1 MREPEI
7 CVPLSREN
15 VFFLEK
21 FTPLTKLL
29 HCCRQW
35 REWQISPLVTDID
48 DGIVSV
54 SWSGHLDYLV
64 VAFWKAAEH
73 FPHLLVDREQVH
85 SDPLARISNKC
96 QFQPS
101 EFYFSRPAS
110 LSYDHV
116 NQHIIAH
123 APHLDTPRAIWIAS
137 QCASCRERSFSGK
150 LTPFTH
156 TPVVK

>member
-7 CVPLSREN
+7 CVLSSREN
-15 VFFLEK
+15 MLFLEK
-21 FTPLTKLL
+21 FTPLAKLL
-29 HCCRQW
+29 HCRRQW

-48 DGIVSV
+48 DGIVLV

-64 VAFWKAAEH
+64 VVFWKATEH

-85 SDPLARISNKC
+85 SDPVSRIS
-96 QFQPS
+96 PS
-101 EFYFSRPAS
+101 QFYFSRPAS

-116 NQHIIAH
+116 NPHIIAH
-123 APHLDTPRAIWIAS
+123 APHLDTPSAIWIAS

-150 LTPFTH
+150 LRPFTH